1 MTTLPGAAF
10 FDSALS
16 FGMIRGGKIDAAI
29 LGAMQVSATGD
40 LANWMIPGKM
50 VKGPGGAMDLVHG
63 AGRVIVLMEHVAK
76 DGSAK
81 IVDACTLPLTGRGV
95 VDRIITDLAVIDVTP
110 DGLVLVELAPGVTVE
125 QVRQATEPPL
135 RIARNWTT
143 EGPRSMSENDVVI
156 VAAARTPQGRLK
168 GQLAAFTA
176 PQLGSFAIRGAL
188 EQGGVD
194 PADVDAVIVGQVLAA
209 GSGQNAARQAA
220 IGAGIGWDVPAH
232 SVNKVCLSGLTAVID
247 AARMIRTGDAEVVV
261 AAGMESM
268 TRAPHL
274 LMGSRDGWTY
284 GTVEVLDHMAY
295 DGLTDAYDRE
305 SMGASTERHNARY
318 ELTREAQD
326 QVAALSHQRA
336 AAAQESGVL
345 DAEIVAVEVPQR
357 RGEPVRV
364 TRDEG
369 VRPET
374 TVETLA
380 GLRPAFAEGGSI
392 TAGNSSQISDGAS
405 AVVVTTRAT
414 AEAKGWPVLVTV
426 GASGQTAGPDN
437 SLQAQPAR
445 AIEQAC
451 RKQGITP
458 QDLDLVEIN
467 EAFGAVV
474 ARSQTELGLDGDI
487 VNVHGGGIA
496 IGHPIGAS
504 GNRLVVHVAHELAR
518 RGGGTAAVGLCG
530 GGGQGEALILTR

>member
-1 MTTLPGAAF
+1 MT
-10 FDSALS
+10 D
-16 FGMIRGGKIDAAI
+16 
-29 LGAMQVSATGD
+29 
-40 LANWMIPGKM
+40 NHM
-50 VKGPGGAMDLVHG
+50 V
-63 AGRVIVLMEHVAK
+63 
-76 DGSAK
+76 
-81 IVDACTLPLTGRGV
+81 
-95 VDRIITDLAVIDVTP
+95 TDD
-110 DGLVLVELAPGVTVE
+110 
-125 QVRQATEPPL
+125 
-135 RIARNWTT
+135 
-143 EGPRSMSENDVVI
+143 DVVI

-188 EQGGVD
+188 EQAHVD
-194 PADVDAVIVGQVLAA
+194 PGDVDAVIVGQVLAA

-274 LMGSRDGWTY
+274 LMGSRDGWAY
-284 GTVEVLDHMAY
+284 GTVEVLDHLAY

-305 SMGASTERHNARY
+305 SMGASTERHNERFG
-318 ELTREAQD
+318 LTREAQD
-326 QVAALSHQRA
+326 AVAALSHQRA

-345 DAEIVAVEVPQR
+345 DAEIVPVEVPQR
-357 RGEPVRV
+357 RGEPLRV

-369 VRPET
+369 VRPDT
-374 TVETLA
+374 TVESLA
-380 GLRPAFAEGGSI
+380 GLRAAFAEGGSI

-405 AVVVTTRAT
+405 AVVVATRRI
-414 AEAKGWPVLVTV
+414 AEAKGWPVLATV

-445 AIEQAC
+445 AIERAC
-451 RKQGITP
+451 EKQGITP
-458 QDLDLVEIN
+458 ADLDIVEIN

-474 ARSQTELGLDGDI
+474 ARSQTELGLDSDI

-504 GNRLVVHVAHELAR
+504 GNRLVVHAAHELVR
-518 RGGGTAAVGLCG
+518 RGVGTAAVGLCG

>member
-1 MTTLPGAAF
+1 MT
-10 FDSALS
+10 
-16 FGMIRGGKIDAAI
+16 
-29 LGAMQVSATGD
+29 
-40 LANWMIPGKM
+40 
-50 VKGPGGAMDLVHG
+50 
-63 AGRVIVLMEHVAK
+63 
-76 DGSAK
+76 
-81 IVDACTLPLTGRGV
+81 
-95 VDRIITDLAVIDVTP
+95 
-110 DGLVLVELAPGVTVE
+110 
-125 QVRQATEPPL
+125 
-135 RIARNWTT
+135 
-143 EGPRSMSENDVVI
+143 ENDVVI

-176 PQLGSFAIRGAL
+176 PQLGSLAIRGAL
-188 EQGGVD
+188 EQGSIA
-194 PADVDAVIVGQVLAA
+194 PADIDAVIVGQVLAA

-274 LMGSRDGWTY
+274 LMGSRDGWAY
-284 GTVEVLDHMAY
+284 GSVEVLDHMAY

-305 SMGASTERHNARY
+305 SMGASTERHNARFD
-318 ELTREAQD
+318 LTRQAQD
-326 QVAALSHQRA
+326 RVAALSHQRA
-336 AAAQESGVL
+336 TAAQEAGVF
-345 DAEIVAVEVPQR
+345 DVEIVAVDVPQR

-364 TRDEG
+364 TKDEG
-369 VRPET
+369 VRPDT

-380 GLRPAFAEGGSI
+380 GLRAAFAEGGSI
-392 TAGNSSQISDGAS
+392 TAGNSSPISDGAS
-405 AVVVTTRAT
+405 AVVVTTRRT

-445 AIEQAC
+445 AIERAC
-451 RKQGITP
+451 EKQGIAP
-458 QDLDLVEIN
+458 SELDLVEIN

-474 ARSQTELGLDGDI
+474 ARSQVELGLDEAI
-487 VNVHGGGIA
+487 VNIHGGGIA

-518 RGGGTAAVGLCG
+518 RGAGTAAVGLCG

>member
-1 MTTLPGAAF
+1 MT
-10 FDSALS
+10 
-16 FGMIRGGKIDAAI
+16 
-29 LGAMQVSATGD
+29 
-40 LANWMIPGKM
+40 
-50 VKGPGGAMDLVHG
+50 
-63 AGRVIVLMEHVAK
+63 
-76 DGSAK
+76 
-81 IVDACTLPLTGRGV
+81 
-95 VDRIITDLAVIDVTP
+95 
-110 DGLVLVELAPGVTVE
+110 
-125 QVRQATEPPL
+125 
-135 RIARNWTT
+135 
-143 EGPRSMSENDVVI
+143 ENDVVI

-188 EQGGVD
+188 EQAAID
-194 PADVDAVIVGQVLAA
+194 PETIDAVIVGQVLAA

-232 SVNKVCLSGLTAVID
+232 SVNKVCLSGLTAIID

-274 LMGSRDGWTY
+274 LMGSREGWTY
-284 GTVEVLDHMAY
+284 GSVEVLDHMAY

-326 QVAALSHQRA
+326 RVAALSHQRA
-336 AAAQESGVL
+336 AASQEAGVF
-345 DAEIVAVEVPQR
+345 DAEIVAVDVPQR

-364 TRDEG
+364 TKDEG

-405 AVVVTTRAT
+405 AVVVTTRGI

-445 AIEQAC
+445 AIERAC
-451 RKQGITP
+451 EKQGISP
-458 QDLDLVEIN
+458 SDLDLVEIN

-474 ARSQTELGLDGDI
+474 ARSEVELGLDDEI
-487 VNVHGGGIA
+487 VNIHGGGIA

-504 GNRLVVHVAHELAR
+504 GNRLVVHIAHELVR
-518 RGGGTAAVGLCG
+518 RGSGTAAVGLCG

>member
-1 MTTLPGAAF
+1 MT
-10 FDSALS
+10 D
-16 FGMIRGGKIDAAI
+16 
-29 LGAMQVSATGD
+29 
-40 LANWMIPGKM
+40 NHM
-50 VKGPGGAMDLVHG
+50 V
-63 AGRVIVLMEHVAK
+63 
-76 DGSAK
+76 
-81 IVDACTLPLTGRGV
+81 
-95 VDRIITDLAVIDVTP
+95 TDD
-110 DGLVLVELAPGVTVE
+110 
-125 QVRQATEPPL
+125 
-135 RIARNWTT
+135 
-143 EGPRSMSENDVVI
+143 DVVI

-188 EQGGVD
+188 EQAHVD
-194 PADVDAVIVGQVLAA
+194 PGDVDAVIVGQVLAA

-247 AARMIRTGDAEVVV
+247 AARMIRTGDAEVVA

-274 LMGSRDGWTY
+274 LMGSRDGWAY
-284 GTVEVLDHMAY
+284 GTVEVLDHLAY

-305 SMGASTERHNARY
+305 SMGASTERHNERFG
-318 ELTREAQD
+318 LTREAQD
-326 QVAALSHQRA
+326 AVAALSHQRA

-345 DAEIVAVEVPQR
+345 DAEIVPVEVPQR
-357 RGEPVRV
+357 RGEPLRV

-369 VRPET
+369 VRPDT
-374 TVETLA
+374 TVESLA
-380 GLRPAFAEGGSI
+380 GLRAAFAEGGSI

-405 AVVVTTRAT
+405 AVVVATRRI
-414 AEAKGWPVLVTV
+414 AEAKGWPVLATV

-445 AIEQAC
+445 AIERAC
-451 RKQGITP
+451 EKQGITP
-458 QDLDLVEIN
+458 ADLDIVEIN

-474 ARSQTELGLDGDI
+474 ARSQTELGLDSDI

-504 GNRLVVHVAHELAR
+504 GNRLVVHAAHELVR

>member
-1 MTTLPGAAF
+1 
-10 FDSALS
+10 
-16 FGMIRGGKIDAAI
+16 
-29 LGAMQVSATGD
+29 
-40 LANWMIPGKM
+40 
-50 VKGPGGAMDLVHG
+50 
-63 AGRVIVLMEHVAK
+63 
-76 DGSAK
+76 
-81 IVDACTLPLTGRGV
+81 
-95 VDRIITDLAVIDVTP
+95 
-110 DGLVLVELAPGVTVE
+110 
-125 QVRQATEPPL
+125 
-135 RIARNWTT
+135 
-143 EGPRSMSENDVVI
+143 MSESDVVI

-168 GQLAAFTA
+168 GQLAVFTA

-188 EQGGVD
+188 EQGEVD

-336 AAAQESGVL
+336 AAAQESGAL

-380 GLRPAFAEGGSI
+380 GLRAAFAEGGSI

-405 AVVVTTRAT
+405 AVVVTTRGT

-474 ARSQTELGLDGDI
+474 ARSQTELGLDGEI